1 MRHEV
6 EIIAHACG
14 AATPRQLRRE
24 HCRIVVG
31 PGRSVPLD
39 ELFRRTPAPVRQLD
53 AA

>member
-1 MRHEV
+1 V

-14 AATPRQLRRE
+14 AVDSRRLRRE

-31 PGRSVPLD
+31 PGRSTPLD
-39 ELFRRTPAPVRQLD
+39 ELYRREVGPVCHLD